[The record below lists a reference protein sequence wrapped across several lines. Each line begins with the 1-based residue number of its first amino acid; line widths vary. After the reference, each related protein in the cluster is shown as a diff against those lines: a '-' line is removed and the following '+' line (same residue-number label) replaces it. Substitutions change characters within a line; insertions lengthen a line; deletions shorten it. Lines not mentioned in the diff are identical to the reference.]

1 MIGPLNVLL
10 VILFLIIVPFILG
23 LLLERFFEAS
33 GSTLMFSRCLL
44 CGFSLMLATFQLVA
58 VPMIKKDTTFDLLLY
73 AYVGILVVLVV
84 ISLIIN
90 VNTIRERIL
99 KSIDSIKASVKELTL
114 EQKIIGIVALLL
126 IAFETS
132 LLIFKM
138 HTDTDDCRFLAEA
151 LDAVEKNSLL
161 RIHPIKGFDIGGPA
175 GEMVKDA
182 VSPYPIWIGVI
193 AALTRLHPTVL
204 AHSAFPVL
212 LIPLSFAG
220 VYLFGTFVF
229 SDKKYLPTYMLIL
242 SLIILFSFESIY
254 TWGYTLLTI
263 IWQGRSIYAV
273 VLLPL
278 IWYLL
283 SVIHTEDKVK
293 LGHFLVLLVPCM
305 ASACI
310 SGMGMIMTPV
320 LCGVFALCDLIIN
333 RRLLPAIGIMLCVLP
348 NAIYI
353 LLSYKIDWLIG

>member
-23 LLLERFFEAS
+23 LLLERIFEAS

-44 CGFSLMLATFQLVA
+44 CGFTLMLAVFQLVA
-58 VPMIKKDTTFDLLLY
+58 VPMIKKNTTFDALV
-73 AYVGILVVLVV
+73 YVYTGILVVLIVV
-84 ISLIIN
+84 SLIIN
-90 VNTIRERIL
+90 AKTIKERIL
-99 KSIDSIKASVKELTL
+99 SSINSIKTSINELTL
-114 EQKIIGIVALLL
+114 EQKIMGVVALIL

-151 LDAVEKNSLL
+151 LDAVEKNVLL
-161 RIHPIKGFDIGGPA
+161 TTHPIKGMDIGGQG

-182 VSPYPIWIGVI
+182 VSPYPIWIGAI
-193 AALTRLHPTVL
+193 ATLTRMHSTVL
-204 AHSAFPVL
+204 AHSIFPVL

-220 VYLFGTFVF
+220 SYLLGTFVF
-229 SDKKYLPTYMLIL
+229 SDKKYLPMYMLIL
-242 SLIILFSFESIY
+242 SVVILFSFESIY

-273 VLLPL
+273 VLLPF

-283 SVIHTEDKVK
+283 SVIHTEDNAKV
-293 LGHFLVLLVPCM
+293 GYIIVLFVLCM